1 MQEPERRRKLPEYP
15 TPIVTLE
22 GNVIIKN
29 VEANDEMHLCGILGG
44 QCSRRRVELDPWCVG
59 LLVRTHT
66 NQLQG
71 DG

>member
-1 MQEPERRRKLPEYP
+1 M
-15 TPIVTLE
+15 
-22 GNVIIKN
+22 IIKN